1 MTPGAFFCF
10 CPRMLGPLRARGS
23 RHLTLF
29 SPIRTF
35 PGTAAMGGGMAA
47 KVGILRKKDLDPKA
61 RRIERR
67 LKARL
72 RNLLPD
78 LDLGSVFDAI
88 RPQLAEA
95 AAGAQ
100 AEALIER
107 QAAAMILRALP
118 RQIAQA
124 LAAQAEGAAA

>member
-1 MTPGAFFCF
+1 M
-10 CPRMLGPLRARGS
+10 M
-23 RHLTLF
+23 
-29 SPIRTF
+29 
-35 PGTAAMGGGMAA
+35 
-47 KVGILRKKDLDPKA
+47 RKKDLSPRA
-61 RRIERR
+61 RRAERR

-72 RNLLPD
+72 RRMMPELD
-78 LDLGSVFDAI
+78 LDPLFDAI

>member
-1 MTPGAFFCF
+1 MADK
-10 CPRMLGPLRARGS
+10 
-23 RHLTLF
+23 
-29 SPIRTF
+29 
-35 PGTAAMGGGMAA
+35 GT
-47 KVGILRKKDLDPKA
+47 IRKKDLDPKA

-78 LDLGSVFDAI
+78 LNLDAVFDAI
-88 RPQLAEA
+88 RPELAQA

-100 AEALIER
+100 AEALIDR
-107 QAAAMILRALP
+107 QMAALILRALP

-124 LAAQAEGAAA
+124 LDEAGRAA